1 MTTTRPEP
9 LRVAVVGAGEWGKNH
24 VRMFAQL
31 KGARVVTVCDLDEP
45 RLANVRASYP
55 DVRVTTRY
63 EDVVRDP
70 AVEGVVIAS
79 FAAQHYDQAR
89 RALEAGKHV
98 LAEKPMTLA
107 PDEAEALVRV
117 ARRSGRCLMVGH
129 LLLYHPAVVKMKQLV
144 AAEEIGELSCLYR
157 QSLTR
162 RQVRKADMW

>member
-1 MTTTRPEP
+1 MTMTGPEP

-31 KGARVVTVCDLDEP
+31 KGARLVMVCDLEEP
-45 RLANVRASYP
+45 RLADVRAAHP

-70 AVEGVVIAS
+70 AVKGVVIAT

-98 LAEKPMTLA
+98 LVEKPMTLA
-107 PDEAEALVRV
+107 AEEAEELVRV
-117 ARRSGRCLMVGH
+117 ETRAARCLMVGK
-129 LLLYHPAVVKMKQLV
+129 LMLYHPAVVMMIQLV
-144 AAEEIGELSCLYR
+144 ASAAIG
-157 QSLTR
+157 
-162 RQVRKADMW
+162 VV

>member
-1 MTTTRPEP
+1 MTKPEPEP

-31 KGARVVTVCDLDEP
+31 KGARLVTVCDLEEP
-45 RLANVRASYP
+45 RLADVRAAHP

-89 RALEAGKHV
+89 RALEARQHV
-98 LAEKPMTLA
+98 LVENPMTLA
-107 PDEAEALVRV
+107 AEEAE
-117 ARRSGRCLMVGH
+117 
-129 LLLYHPAVVKMKQLV
+129 
-144 AAEEIGELSCLYR
+144 E
-157 QSLTR
+157 
-162 RQVRKADMW
+162 